1 MASVGASVLLPWAL
15 VVSVIMLPECRRTAR
30 RRVADLLAT
39 RTGAIGANRDRTSE
53 IASRTQIAAIRRQ

>member
-15 VVSVIMLPECRRTAR
+15 VVSVIIPECRRTAR